1 LLGSL
6 FGRPPGGPGGKGPQR
21 KVKPKVKEIHVTL
34 EDVYNGKMVTVPHTR
49 KRICQECNGKGGK
62 NAEKCKTCKGHGIVE
77 KIVQLGPEFLSSS
90 RAPCS
95 DCHGTGNTY
104 SEADKCTKCNGECI
118 IDEEKVLEVPIEAGI
133 PDEHLIQYHGDGDEY
148 VCIYSSKPLVL
159 KTIS

>member
-1 LLGSL
+1 M
-6 FGRPPGGPGGKGPQR
+6 
-21 KVKPKVKEIHVTL
+21 KEIHVTL

-62 NAEKCKTCKGHGIVE
+62 NAEKCKPCKGHGIVE
-77 KIVQLGPEFLSSS
+77 KIIQLGPGFLSSS

-104 SEADKCTKCNGECI
+104 AEADKCTKCNGECI

-159 KTIS
+159 KAIS